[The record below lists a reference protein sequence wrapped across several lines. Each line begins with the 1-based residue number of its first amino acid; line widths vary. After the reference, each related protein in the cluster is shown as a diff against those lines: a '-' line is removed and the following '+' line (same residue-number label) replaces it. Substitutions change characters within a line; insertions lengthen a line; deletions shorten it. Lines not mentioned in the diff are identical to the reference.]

1 MKTETNN
8 IEHTIDAAGKK
19 IGRVASV
26 AAQALMGKKS
36 ASYVPHID
44 SKVAVKIT
52 NASKL
57 HITEKKRVQKKYRHY
72 SQYPGGLKEESLGA
86 LLKRRGHGHAA
97 VLKKAIERMMPRNT
111 LRIARMKRLTI
122 TD

>member
-1 MKTETNN
+1 MTTKTTQ
-8 IEHTIDAAGKK
+8 EHTIDAAGKK
-19 IGRVASV
+19 IGRIASQ

-44 SKVAVKIT
+44 SAVAVTIT
-52 NASKL
+52 NATKL
-57 HITEKKRVQKKYRHY
+57 HITEKKRVQKKYTHY

-86 LLKRRGHGHAA
+86 LIKRKGKGHAEVLRRA
-97 VLKKAIERMMPRNT
+97 VERMLPRNT
-111 LRIARMKRLTI
+111 MRTARMKRLTI